1 MNSDLNKNDRGIA
14 LILALLV
21 TSFLS
26 AVGLGLA
33 LVVFMDYLASGNR
46 KGSVSLLYAADAAL
60 ELAARDMART
70 DWAEALA
77 GAAVGTFTDGG
88 PFGVRA
94 IPGGGAL
101 DLTASTNTL
110 NCGEAMECTADQMD
124 ANTEDRPWGANN
136 PRWRLFAYGP
146 LENLPQLARP
156 GAGYL
161 AVWVADD
168 GAEVDGDP
176 LADGAEAGRGILRVR
191 SEAFGPMGSRRAIE
205 AELVRICT
213 VTAGGE
219 ICQPGIRVQS
229 WQEVHQLVP

>member
-1 MNSDLNKNDRGIA
+1 MKNGPMKNDRGIA

-46 KGSVSLLYAADAAL
+46 KGSLGLLYAADAVL
-60 ELAARDMART
+60 ELAARDVARA
-70 DWAEALA
+70 DWAEALS
-77 GAAVGTFTDGG
+77 GAALGTFTDGE
-88 PFGVRA
+88 PFGIRA

-101 DLTASTNTL
+101 NLTAATNTL
-110 NCGEAMECTADQMD
+110 NCGEAAGCTAAQMD
-124 ANTEDRPWGANN
+124 ANSETRPWGANN
-136 PRWRLFAYGP
+136 PRWRLYAYGP
-146 LENLPQLARP
+146 LENLPQVARP
-156 GAGYL
+156 GACYI

-168 GAEVDGDP
+168 GGEVDGNP
-176 LADGAEAGRGILRVR
+176 LSDGAEAGRGILRVR

-205 AELVRICT
+205 AELARVCT

-219 ICQPGIRVQS
+219 TCQPGIRVQS